1 MFVSSIGSVLSLNM
15 LSPFWRF
22 GHPMRKSQPS
32 NSRVGCIFIY
42 FSIESHGC
50 GLWRLVVGCVVR
62 ESLSFGLVFMFAP
75 IWV

>member
-1 MFVSSIGSVLSLNM
+1 MCWV
-15 LSPFWRF
+15 RF
-22 GHPMRKSQPS
+22 L
-32 NSRVGCIFIY
+32 FI